1 MKSRDDDAVEYC
13 HSSCLTNNL
22 STGKAEHA
30 QVLLT
35 LRLIVSPLLDSMQGY
50 VSSALTIP
58 IGDTLG
64 VQSCRREVY
73 ALYLS
78 FRSRQ
83 EFRKKNKTKKN
94 NKDFT

>member
-1 MKSRDDDAVEYC
+1 M
-13 HSSCLTNNL
+13 
-22 STGKAEHA
+22 
-30 QVLLT
+30 LLT